1 MDTVSELAKKMLD
14 EGKCVVVGLQSTG
27 LALCYISS
35 SHILLKQGVGL
46 SKIACDYTDLATI
59 VNRLV
64 ALQPASC
71 IAAPCDDT
79 CCSLITAC
87 KPVYLIN
94 LKIKSML

>member
-27 LALCYISS
+27 LALCYTSS
-35 SHILLKQGVGL
+35 SHFLLKQGVGL

-64 ALQPASC
+64 ALQPA
-71 IAAPCDDT
+71 ARAPCDDT
-79 CCSLITAC
+79 CCSAIAAC
-87 KPVYLIN
+87 KLVCLIN